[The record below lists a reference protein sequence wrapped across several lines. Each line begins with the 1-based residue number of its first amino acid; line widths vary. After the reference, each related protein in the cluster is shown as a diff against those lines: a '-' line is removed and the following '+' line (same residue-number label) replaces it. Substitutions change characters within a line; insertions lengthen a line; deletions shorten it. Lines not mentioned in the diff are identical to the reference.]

1 MDDAYNTKLPNSY
14 ISTSRVVQFE
24 LGNSGDLKD
33 PTSQQVKEVTK
44 NYSSVEKTKQM
55 MFMFYFRNDISLTIT
70 A

>member
-1 MDDAYNTKLPNSY
+1 MDDTYNTKLPNSY

-44 NYSSVEKTKQM
+44 NYSSVVPMLEKK
-55 MFMFYFRNDISLTIT
+55 
-70 A
+70 